1 MIYWTKYKSVYNE
14 ETDTNIMTNELEII
28 KESDEDFV
36 TDGPFIHKLENGKLL
51 MLWSSDGKDGYA
63 MGMAISSN
71 GIKGPWSHF
80 EKP

>member
-36 TDGPFIHKLENGKLL
+36 TDG
-51 MLWSSDGKDGYA
+51 DGFEVN
-63 MGMAISSN
+63 MN
-71 GIKGPWSHF
+71 GISYEEYLKDTSLYVIERGVLKRTPLN
-80 EKP
+80 

>member
-36 TDGPFIHKLENGKLL
+36 TDG
-51 MLWSSDGKDGYA
+51 DGFEVN
-63 MGMAISSN
+63 MN
-71 GIKGPWSHF
+71 GISYEEYLKDTSKYVIEKGVLNRTPL
-80 EKP
+80 EMDGE

>member
-36 TDGPFIHKLENGKLL
+36 TDG
-51 MLWSSDGKDGYA
+51 DGFEVN
-63 MGMAISSN
+63 MN
-71 GIKGPWSHF
+71 GISYEEYLKDTSLYVIERGVLNRTPL
-80 EKP
+80 EMDGE

>member
-36 TDGPFIHKLENGKLL
+36 TDG
-51 MLWSSDGKDGYA
+51 DGFEVN
-63 MGMAISSN
+63 MN
-71 GIKGPWSHF
+71 GISYEEYLKDTSLYVIKKGVLNRTPL
-80 EKP
+80 EMDGE

>member
-36 TDGPFIHKLENGKLL
+36 TDG
-51 MLWSSDGKDGYA
+51 DGFEVN
-63 MGMAISSN
+63 MN
-71 GIKGPWSHF
+71 GISYEEYLEDTSLYVIERGVLNRTPLEMES
-80 EKP
+80 E

>member
-36 TDGPFIHKLENGKLL
+36 TDG
-51 MLWSSDGKDGYA
+51 DGFEVN
-63 MGMAISSN
+63 MN
-71 GIKGPWSHF
+71 GISYEEYLEDIPLYTIEKGVLNRIPSLR
-80 EKP
+80 EDGE

>member
-36 TDGPFIHKLENGKLL
+36 TDG
-51 MLWSSDGKDGYA
+51 DGFEVN
-63 MGMAISSN
+63 MN
-71 GIKGPWSHF
+71 GISYEEYLKDTSLYVIEKGVLNRTPL
-80 EKP
+80 EMDGE